1 VKQHINRARFSE
13 CRTSYQIRP
22 LTRQALY
29 SSRFS
34 RPKKDEMTPEEK
46 ELMDAL
52 CKRIAVEHDPKTFD
66 ALVHQLNEL
75 LEKKE
80 HRLNPGQGEKPS

>member
-1 VKQHINRARFSE
+1 VLAWNLPRSIVGHPTKLGASL
-13 CRTSYQIRP
+13 IR
-22 LTRQALY
+22 LY
-29 SSRFS
+29 TPAASA

-52 CKRIAVEHDPKTFD
+52 CKRIAVEQDPKKFD
-66 ALVHQLNEL
+66 ELVFQLNEL

-80 HRLNPGQGEKPS
+80 HRLKPDQREKPS